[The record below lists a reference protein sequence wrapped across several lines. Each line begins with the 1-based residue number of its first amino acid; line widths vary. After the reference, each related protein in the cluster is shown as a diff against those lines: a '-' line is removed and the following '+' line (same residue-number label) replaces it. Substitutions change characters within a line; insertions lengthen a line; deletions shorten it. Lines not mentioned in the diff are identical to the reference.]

1 MNFLT
6 PKNRIMNVKGND
18 ELKSFT
24 PRFFFDDDF
33 DNFFFSTPK
42 RNDMKC
48 DIYEQDNKYHIEMDI
63 PGFSKDDIEIE
74 VDNGYLTVKASKS
87 AETNEDD
94 KNYIRRERSYGEYQR
109 SFALNDADE
118 ENIDA
123 KFEQGMLKIV
133 IPQKAAIETKKL
145 IEIK

>member
-6 PKNRIMNVKGND
+6 PRNNSKMKGND
-18 ELKSFT
+18 DFT
-24 PRFFFDDDF
+24 SLIPRFFFDDDF

-48 DIYEQDNKYHIEMDI
+48 DIYEKDNKYYIEMDI
-63 PGFSKDDIEIE
+63 PGFNKEDIKIE
-74 VDNGYLTVKASKS
+74 ADNGYLTIKASKS
-87 AETNEDD
+87 EETNEED

-109 SFALNDADE
+109 SFTLKDADE
-118 ENIDA
+118 EKIEA
-123 KFEQGMLKIV
+123 EFEQGMLKIV
-133 IPQKAAIETKKL
+133 IPKKPESEARKL